1 MKKILEDLGFKCNK
15 EKKYLKLT
23 VPSWRPDIL
32 QEIDIVEEL
41 VRISGYE
48 KIKIIDPIKE
58 RKKIFKINYP
68 NMETRYFTG
77 NRHC

>member
-1 MKKILEDLGFKCNK
+1 MTKILENLGFKCNK

-32 QEIDIVEEL
+32 EEIDIVEEL

-48 KIKIIDPIKE
+48 KIKIIENQLKKE
-58 RKKIFKINYP
+58 KKIYFNTISKVISFFTKINC
-68 NMETRYFTG
+68 F
-77 NRHC
+77 